1 MRGMRV
7 LADGM
12 AGRPELLLEEAELM
26 VGMFQSVDRDAF
38 DLMLIAE
45 DERVLE
51 CATAL
56 NPQALMEQLPRV
68 LKESEEKN
76 YNVVIGP
83 RSQGRPN
90 DPALVR
96 LDDIDA
102 EQLNRIRSYAF
113 LVLETRPDTYQCW
126 LAIAKNPSLSVTLR
140 RLLDGKE
147 IAGAN
152 MAYMAGSKNVNHQ
165 Q

>member
-12 AGRPELLLEEAELM
+12 AGRPELPLEEAGLM

-45 DERVLE
+45 DKRVLE

-68 LKESEEKN
+68 LKGSKEKN

-83 RSQGRPN
+83 RSQVRAQH
-90 DPALVR
+90 PAV
-96 LDDIDA
+96 
-102 EQLNRIRSYAF
+102 
-113 LVLETRPDTYQCW
+113 
-126 LAIAKNPSLSVTLR
+126 R
-140 RLLDGKE
+140 RLE
-147 IAGAN
+147 
-152 MAYMAGSKNVNHQ
+152 YV
-165 Q
+165 